1 MADYYTLL
9 TNAGIAYETAC
20 KAAGTPIKLTQISV
34 GDGGGAVYNPAA
46 TATALKR
53 EVWRG
58 SLNALFQDEKNPSW
72 LLAEVTIP
80 PDVGGWYVREAGL
93 WTDTGILYAIV
104 KYPESFKP
112 VLATSGSGKEF
123 YIRSIF
129 ETSNASLVTLLI
141 DDTVVKAT
149 RAWVMSYLAEELG
162 KLDGKQSVRVA
173 ASTNIVLNG
182 AQQIDGVAVISGDRV
197 LLANQTLAKDNGLW
211 IVANGDWVRATDA
224 NSSAKVTPGL
234 TVMVEEGTANGDSL
248 WHLTTNAPITL
259 GTTALTF
266 KMLAG
271 RTGIAAG
278 TYKSLT
284 VDEYGRATAGGNP
297 ETLAGFGIKDSYT
310 KAEVEALIAKA
321 SALPVGSIV
330 AFPVD
335 APPPGF
341 LELDNSV
348 KSSATYPD
356 LSAYL
361 GGKFNKGDEGVG
373 NFRLPEARGEFLR
386 GWDHGRGVDA
396 GRGLGSL
403 QSMQAEGHSHV
414 TGVNDTAAVASIQSA
429 RGMGAGAGS
438 WPYGA
443 EAIGIAGTNSVSTNT
458 TYYPS
463 GEDSWLKT
471 GPAISLGTGETRPRN
486 IAVMWCIKAWNAPV
500 NQGNIDVAA
509 LVKEVSRLG
518 SAVPVGAVMA
528 FPTGIV
534 PPGFLELDGS
544 VQSIATYPDLAAYL
558 STKFNK
564 GDEGTG
570 NFRLPESRGE
580 FLRGWDHGRGTD
592 VGRGIGSWQADDN
605 KAHAH
610 TYTRIPVFGNTGGA
624 NAAGIVA
631 DNGTQTGSSNF
642 ASYMNTSGGSEAR
655 PRNLAVMWCI
665 KAWNAPV
672 NQGTIDVAALAKE
685 VERLKSAVPVGA
697 VLAFPTGIV
706 APGYLEL
713 DGSVQ
718 SIATYPDLAAF
729 LGTTYNKGDEG
740 SGNFRLPESRGEFLR
755 GWDHGRGVDAG
766 RQIGTVQ
773 LDAMQRLTGA
783 ISAADSTGLGQI
795 LNGVYGGSKSGVSKG
810 VNAAVDA
817 YTSIDFDNARQ
828 ARTATE
834 NRPRNIAVMWC
845 IKAWNAPVNQ
855 GSIDISV
862 LSEQLQQLSL
872 NGPLAGDIRNARISI
887 PLAAPT
893 ATFTASEIVLG
904 DGNGKR
910 VVISNF
916 NQSLNL
922 SASVKGLGAMD
933 AGAAPVNGFVALYA
947 LYNPA
952 SKSTGIV
959 AVNATA
965 VIAPKL
971 LAGVAPDGYTFSALF
986 SILPTNASAQ
996 FAVAEQVD
1004 RQVFYG
1010 AQVLSTTVSVSTLT
1024 GLSISAAVPLNAKSV
1039 SGNFQGS
1046 VSANGYSMALAG
1058 SAAAIGLQ
1066 TFIVNFTGA
1075 GGGSFLDVPLLSP
1088 QTLFYR
1094 LTSAGTFSAFAI
1106 TTNSYRF

>member
-34 GDGGGAVYNPAA
+34 GDGGEGGVYNPAA

-58 SLNALFQDEKNPSW
+58 PLNALFQDEKNPSW

-93 WTDTGILYAIV
+93 WTDTGVLYAIV

-112 VLATSGSGKEF
+112 VLANSGSGKEF

-162 KLDGKQSVRVA
+162 KLDGKQSVRIA
-173 ASTNIVLNG
+173 ATGNVVMKG
-182 AQQIDGVAVISGDRV
+182 AQQIDGVAVIAGDRV

-211 IVANGDWVRATDA
+211 IVANGDWVRANDA
-224 NSSAKVTPGL
+224 STSAKVTPGL

-284 VDEYGRATAGGNP
+284 VDEYGRATAGANP

-386 GWDHGRGVDA
+386 GWDHGRGVDV
-396 GRGLGSL
+396 GRAMGSR
-403 QSMQAEGHSHV
+403 QADEIKAHAHATVYELV
-414 TGVNDTAAVASIQSA
+414 TDLFA
-429 RGMGAGAGS
+429 
-438 WPYGA
+438 
-443 EAIGIAGTNSVSTNT
+443 AGTVTRNFVQDFGTQNNVQTNAA
-458 TYYPS
+458 
-463 GEDSWLKT
+463 G
-471 GPAISLGTGETRPRN
+471 GAETRPRN
-486 IAVMWCIKAWNAPV
+486 I
-500 NQGNIDVAA
+500 
-509 LVKEVSRLG
+509 
-518 SAVPVGAVMA
+518 
-528 FPTGIV
+528 
-534 PPGFLELDGS
+534 
-544 VQSIATYPDLAAYL
+544 
-558 STKFNK
+558 
-564 GDEGTG
+564 
-570 NFRLPESRGE
+570 
-580 FLRGWDHGRGTD
+580 
-592 VGRGIGSWQADDN
+592 
-605 KAHAH
+605 
-610 TYTRIPVFGNTGGA
+610 
-624 NAAGIVA
+624 
-631 DNGTQTGSSNF
+631 
-642 ASYMNTSGGSEAR
+642 
-655 PRNLAVMWCI
+655 AVMWCI

-718 SIATYPDLAAF
+718 SIATYPDLAAY
-729 LGTTYNKGDEG
+729 LGTTYNKGNEG
-740 SGNFRLPESRGEFLR
+740 AGNFRLPESRGEFLR
-755 GWDHGRGVDAG
+755 GWDHGRDVDPGRNVGSYQAG
-766 RQIGTVQ
+766 TKTQGDNGDAPAVQGIGNS
-773 LDAMQRLTGA
+773 DA
-783 ISAADSTGLGQI
+783 IDADPAPDFKGDIYYTSTG
-795 LNGVYGGSKSGVSKG
+795 VTTGSFTGSYWKTV
-810 VNAAVDA
+810 
-817 YTSIDFDNARQ
+817 
-828 ARTATE
+828 
-834 NRPRNIAVMWC
+834 RPRNLAVMWC

-855 GSIDISV
+855 GGIDIAALASRV
-862 LSEQLQQLSL
+862 EASQVNGPLVGQVRNLRMTVAAPSATATITSDQLIVEQLGSGHYKLKNINLSINLASVGAGGMDSGTAPLSGTVGIYVIYNPDTKIAKLLGVNATAAVVPEVYGGTNMPVGYTASALVSVWQTNANRQLQGGTQTDRSVATETKRFLSNGFASVFTALSL
-872 NGPLAGDIRNARISI
+872 NGFVPRNAKSI
-887 PLAAPT
+887 GGYAHVIT
-893 ATFTASEIVLG
+893 SAT
-904 DGNGKR
+904 
-910 VVISNF
+910 
-916 NQSLNL
+916 
-922 SASVKGLGAMD
+922 
-933 AGAAPVNGFVALYA
+933 
-947 LYNPA
+947 NPA
-952 SKSTGIV
+952 G
-959 AVNATA
+959 
-965 VIAPKL
+965 
-971 LAGVAPDGYTFSALF
+971 
-986 SILPTNASAQ
+986 
-996 FAVAEQVD
+996 
-1004 RQVFYG
+1004 
-1010 AQVLSTTVSVSTLT
+1010 STLT
-1024 GLSISAAVPLNAKSV
+1024 LCSDPTGFGSLVFG
-1039 SGNFQGS
+1039 SGGS
-1046 VSANGYSMALAG
+1046 VNMGSLAPFSDLALASPLTIYYSANNGPAAANGYV
-1058 SAAAIGLQ
+1058 
-1066 TFIVNFTGA
+1066 TF
-1075 GGGSFLDVPLLSP
+1075 
-1088 QTLFYR
+1088 Y
-1094 LTSAGTFSAFAI
+1094 TF
-1106 TTNSYRF
+1106 

>member
-34 GDGGGAVYNPAA
+34 GDGGGSVYNPAA

-58 SLNALFQDEKNPSW
+58 PLNALFQDEKNPSW

-162 KLDGKQSVRVA
+162 KLDGKQSARVA

-182 AQQIDGVAVISGDRV
+182 AQQIDGVAVIAGDRV
-197 LLANQTLAKDNGLW
+197 LVANQTLAKDNGLW
-211 IVANGDWVRATDA
+211 VVANGDWVRATDA

-259 GTTALTF
+259 GTTALMF

-284 VDEYGRATAGGNP
+284 VDEYGRATAGANP

-310 KAEVEALIAKA
+310 KGEVEALIAKA

-396 GRGLGSL
+396 SRVVGSTQKGTVTTFDSNPNPNL
-403 QSMQAEGHSHV
+403 TVEVVQASV
-414 TGVNDTAAVASIQSA
+414 AAAQADVF
-429 RGMGAGAGS
+429 
-438 WPYGA
+438 
-443 EAIGIAGTNSVSTNT
+443 VSTDYPGVARTYT
-458 TYYPS
+458 TS
-463 GEDSWLKT
+463 GVVTSSILAD
-471 GPAISLGTGETRPRN
+471 GGVVRPRN
-486 IAVMWCIKAWNAPV
+486 I
-500 NQGNIDVAA
+500 
-509 LVKEVSRLG
+509 
-518 SAVPVGAVMA
+518 
-528 FPTGIV
+528 
-534 PPGFLELDGS
+534 
-544 VQSIATYPDLAAYL
+544 
-558 STKFNK
+558 
-564 GDEGTG
+564 
-570 NFRLPESRGE
+570 
-580 FLRGWDHGRGTD
+580 
-592 VGRGIGSWQADDN
+592 
-605 KAHAH
+605 
-610 TYTRIPVFGNTGGA
+610 
-624 NAAGIVA
+624 
-631 DNGTQTGSSNF
+631 
-642 ASYMNTSGGSEAR
+642 
-655 PRNLAVMWCI
+655 AVMWCI

-706 APGYLEL
+706 VPGYLEL

-718 SIATYPDLAAF
+718 SIATYPDLAAY
-729 LGTTYNKGDEG
+729 LGTVYNKGNEG
-740 SGNFRLPESRGEFLR
+740 AGNFRLPESRGEFLR

-766 RQIGTVQ
+766 RGIGTNQ
-773 LDAMQRLTGA
+773 AEAFAAHNHRYFDGTAATFDPAGNWQDGKINGAAASISTGA
-783 ISAADSTGLGQI
+783 FLSPIENGSTMQM
-795 LNGVYGGSKSGVSKG
+795 
-810 VNAAVDA
+810 VNAANTV
-817 YTSIDFDNARQ
+817 NAGG
-828 ARTATE
+828 AET
-834 NRPRNIAVMWC
+834 RPRNIAVMWC
-845 IKAWNAPVNQ
+845 IKAWNAPINQ
-855 GSIDISV
+855 GSIDIAA

-872 NGPLAGDIRNARISI
+872 NGPIAGDIRNARVSI
-887 PLAAPT
+887 PVAAST
-893 ATFTASEIVLG
+893 ATFTASEMVLG
-904 DGNGKR
+904 DVNGKR

-916 NQSLNL
+916 NQSINL

-933 AGAAPVNGFVALYA
+933 VGAAPVNGFVAMYA

-952 SKSTGIV
+952 SRTTGII
-959 AVNATA
+959 AVNTTA
-965 VIAPKL
+965 AIAPKL
-971 LAGVAPDGYTFSALF
+971 LAGVAPDGYTFSALL

-1010 AQVLSTTVSVSTLT
+1010 TQVLSTTVPVLTLT

-1039 SGNFQGS
+1039 SGNFQGT
-1046 VSANGYSMALAG
+1046 VSASGYSMALAG

-1066 TFIVNFTGA
+1066 TFIVNFSGA

-1094 LTSAGTFSAFAI
+1094 LSSAGTFSAFAI

>member
-34 GDGGGAVYNPAA
+34 GDGNGAVYNPAA

-58 SLNALFQDEKNPSW
+58 PLNALFQDEKNPSW

-173 ASTNIVLNG
+173 ATGNVVLSG
-182 AQQIDGVAVISGDRV
+182 AQQVDGVAVVAGDRV
-197 LLANQTLAKDNGLW
+197 LLPSQTLAKDNGLW

-224 NSSAKVTPGL
+224 NTSAKVTPGL
-234 TVMVEEGTANGDSL
+234 TVMVEEGVVNGDSL

-259 GTTALTF
+259 GTTALQF

-284 VDEYGRATAGGNP
+284 VDEYGRATAGANP
-297 ETLAGFGIKDSYT
+297 ETLAGLGIKDSYT
-310 KAEVEALIAKA
+310 KAEVEAMIAKA

-396 GRGLGSL
+396 GRGLGS
-403 QSMQAEGHSHV
+403 
-414 TGVNDTAAVASIQSA
+414 
-429 RGMGAGAGS
+429 
-438 WPYGA
+438 
-443 EAIGIAGTNSVSTNT
+443 
-458 TYYPS
+458 
-463 GEDSWLKT
+463 
-471 GPAISLGTGETRPRN
+471 
-486 IAVMWCIKAWNAPV
+486 
-500 NQGNIDVAA
+500 
-509 LVKEVSRLG
+509 
-518 SAVPVGAVMA
+518 
-528 FPTGIV
+528 
-534 PPGFLELDGS
+534 
-544 VQSIATYPDLAAYL
+544 
-558 STKFNK
+558 
-564 GDEGTG
+564 
-570 NFRLPESRGE
+570 
-580 FLRGWDHGRGTD
+580 
-592 VGRGIGSWQADDN
+592 WQADDN
-605 KAHAH
+605 KSHAH
-610 TYTRIPVFGNTGGA
+610 TVTRMQAFANASGSNPSAVVVDNGNTAVMTNFAAGFNSSGGA
-624 NAAGIVA
+624 
-631 DNGTQTGSSNF
+631 
-642 ASYMNTSGGSEAR
+642 EAR
-655 PRNLAVMWCI
+655 PRNIAVMWCI

-697 VLAFPTGIV
+697 VLAFPVGIV

-718 SIATYPDLAAF
+718 SIATYPDLAAY
-729 LGTTYNKGDEG
+729 LGTKFNKGDEG
-740 SGNFRLPESRGEFLR
+740 AGNFRLPDSRGEFLR
-755 GWDHGRGVDAG
+755 GWDHGRGADPARAIGSYQLGTLTAFDSNTPGGASVDTLRCSPA
-766 RQIGTVQ
+766 QAQ
-773 LDAMQRLTGA
+773 
-783 ISAADSTGLGQI
+783 ADVYRSTDYP
-795 LNGVYGGSKSGVSKG
+795 GVGITYTASDLSVGEYPVEGGV
-810 VNAAVDA
+810 
-817 YTSIDFDNARQ
+817 T
-828 ARTATE
+828 
-834 NRPRNIAVMWC
+834 RPRNLAVMWC

-855 GSIDISV
+855 GNIDI
-862 LSEQLQQLSL
+862 
-872 NGPLAGDIRNARISI
+872 
-887 PLAAPT
+887 AA
-893 ATFTASEIVLG
+893 
-904 DGNGKR
+904 
-910 VVISNF
+910 
-916 NQSLNL
+916 
-922 SASVKGLGAMD
+922 
-933 AGAAPVNGFVALYA
+933 
-947 LYNPA
+947 
-952 SKSTGIV
+952 
-959 AVNATA
+959 
-965 VIAPKL
+965 
-971 LAGVAPDGYTFSALF
+971 FSALAQRA
-986 SILPTNASAQ
+986 SETNQGTAKVATQSQVNSSSDDSVIVTPKKLRFGFEASLA
-996 FAVAEQVD
+996 
-1004 RQVFYG
+1004 
-1010 AQVLSTTVSVSTLT
+1010 
-1024 GLSISAAVPLNAKSV
+1024 P
-1039 SGNFQGS
+1039 
-1046 VSANGYSMALAG
+1046 NGYIVFPSWLGGLMLQWGQASMQGTTQTFSYPTAFRSQVYQMVATDAG
-1058 SAAAIGLQ
+1058 SGAHSLGATAITLASFTAYGNVATTNFRYIAIG
-1066 TFIVNFTGA
+1066 A
-1075 GGGSFLDVPLLSP
+1075 
-1088 QTLFYR
+1088 
-1094 LTSAGTFSAFAI
+1094 
-1106 TTNSYRF
+1106 

>member
-20 KAAGTPIKLTQISV
+20 KAAGVPIKLTQISV
-34 GDGGGAVYNPAA
+34 GDGGGSVYNPAA

-58 SLNALFQDEKNPSW
+58 PLNALFQDEKNPSW

-173 ASTNIVLNG
+173 ASTNIVLSG
-182 AQQIDGVAVISGDRV
+182 AQQIDGVAVIAGDRV

-259 GTTALTF
+259 GTSALTF

-284 VDEYGRATAGGNP
+284 VDEYGRATAGANP

-403 QSMQAEGHSHV
+403 QSMQAEGHTHV

-429 RGMGAGAGS
+429 RGIGAGAGS

-471 GPAISLGTGETRPRN
+471 GPAISLGNGETRPRN
-486 IAVMWCIKAWNAPV
+486 I
-500 NQGNIDVAA
+500 
-509 LVKEVSRLG
+509 
-518 SAVPVGAVMA
+518 
-528 FPTGIV
+528 
-534 PPGFLELDGS
+534 
-544 VQSIATYPDLAAYL
+544 
-558 STKFNK
+558 
-564 GDEGTG
+564 
-570 NFRLPESRGE
+570 
-580 FLRGWDHGRGTD
+580 
-592 VGRGIGSWQADDN
+592 
-605 KAHAH
+605 
-610 TYTRIPVFGNTGGA
+610 
-624 NAAGIVA
+624 
-631 DNGTQTGSSNF
+631 
-642 ASYMNTSGGSEAR
+642 
-655 PRNLAVMWCI
+655 AVMWCI

-718 SIATYPDLAAF
+718 NIATYPDLAAF
-729 LGTTYNKGDEG
+729 LGTTYNKGNEG
-740 SGNFRLPESRGEFLR
+740 AGNFRLPESRGEFLR

-766 RQIGTVQ
+766 RAAGSYQADT
-773 LDAMQRLTGA
+773 LKAHSHYLPTGSGGGQA
-783 ISAADSTGLGQI
+783 VDPNGETPSVVLKDTAADWALRSTF
-795 LNGVYGGSKSGVSKG
+795 GG
-810 VNAAVDA
+810 
-817 YTSIDFDNARQ
+817 DNAELSIGSV
-828 ARTATE
+828 RTYNFGNATE
-834 NRPRNIAVMWC
+834 TRPRNLAVMWC
-845 IKAWNAPVNQ
+845 IKAWNAPVNE
-855 GSIDISV
+855 GSIDLAAVSALAKQATELNQGTAKV
-862 LSEQLQQLSL
+862 ATQLQADAGADDTTIITPKKLRWGFSV
-872 NGPLAGDIRNARISI
+872 NIAGDLAGNYVVFPSWLGGLIIQWGITNVIASGANYVQVF
-887 PLAAPT
+887 PVA
-893 ATFTASEIVLG
+893 FTAS
-904 DGNGKR
+904 
-910 VVISNF
+910 
-916 NQSLNL
+916 
-922 SASVKGLGAMD
+922 
-933 AGAAPVNGFVALYA
+933 
-947 LYNPA
+947 NPA
-952 SKSTGIV
+952 
-959 AVNATA
+959 
-965 VIAPKL
+965 
-971 LAGVAPDGYTFSALF
+971 
-986 SILPTNASAQ
+986 
-996 FAVAEQVD
+996 
-1004 RQVFYG
+1004 VFTSY
-1010 AQVLSTTVSVSTLT
+1010 SN
-1024 GLSISAAVPLNAKSV
+1024 SAADSAVGTNCVAQIRSV
-1039 SGNFQGS
+1039 NKANVTIRNLTDTS
-1046 VSANGYSMALAG
+1046 VQFIYLAI
-1058 SAAAIGLQ
+1058 S
-1066 TFIVNFTGA
+1066 
-1075 GGGSFLDVPLLSP
+1075 
-1088 QTLFYR
+1088 R
-1094 LTSAGTFSAFAI
+1094 
-1106 TTNSYRF
+1106 

>member
-58 SLNALFQDEKNPSW
+58 PLNALFQDEKNPSW

-93 WTDTGILYAIV
+93 WTDTGVLYAIV

-173 ASTNIVLNG
+173 ATGNVVLSG
-182 AQQIDGVAVISGDRV
+182 AQQVDGVAVVAGDRV
-197 LLANQTLAKDNGLW
+197 LLPSQTLAKDNGLW
-211 IVANGDWVRATDA
+211 IVANSDWVRATDA
-224 NSSAKVTPGL
+224 NTSAKVTPGL
-234 TVMVEEGTANGDSL
+234 TVMVEEGVANGDSL

-259 GTTALTF
+259 GTTVLTF

-284 VDEYGRATAGGNP
+284 VDEYGRATAGANP

-396 GRGLGSL
+396 GRVVGSTQKGTVTTFDSNPNPNL
-403 QSMQAEGHSHV
+403 TVEVVQASVAAAQADVFTSADYPGVARTYTTSGVV
-414 TGVNDTAAVASIQSA
+414 TSSILADGGVV
-429 RGMGAGAGS
+429 
-438 WPYGA
+438 
-443 EAIGIAGTNSVSTNT
+443 
-458 TYYPS
+458 
-463 GEDSWLKT
+463 
-471 GPAISLGTGETRPRN
+471 RPRN
-486 IAVMWCIKAWNAPV
+486 I
-500 NQGNIDVAA
+500 
-509 LVKEVSRLG
+509 
-518 SAVPVGAVMA
+518 
-528 FPTGIV
+528 
-534 PPGFLELDGS
+534 
-544 VQSIATYPDLAAYL
+544 
-558 STKFNK
+558 
-564 GDEGTG
+564 
-570 NFRLPESRGE
+570 
-580 FLRGWDHGRGTD
+580 
-592 VGRGIGSWQADDN
+592 
-605 KAHAH
+605 
-610 TYTRIPVFGNTGGA
+610 
-624 NAAGIVA
+624 
-631 DNGTQTGSSNF
+631 
-642 ASYMNTSGGSEAR
+642 
-655 PRNLAVMWCI
+655 AVMWCI

-697 VLAFPTGIV
+697 VLALPVGIV

-729 LGTTYNKGDEG
+729 LGTTYNKGNEG
-740 SGNFRLPESRGEFLR
+740 AGNFRLPESRGEFLR

-766 RQIGTVQ
+766 R
-773 LDAMQRLTGA
+773 AMGSNQAESFKAHNHRYFDETGA
-783 ISAADSTGLGQI
+783 TLDPAGEWQGGKVNGAVAAISTGAFL
-795 LNGVYGGSKSGVSKG
+795 S
-810 VNAAVDA
+810 AVDA
-817 YTSIDFDNARQ
+817 GTTMQTVTVVTTVNAGG
-828 ARTATE
+828 AET
-834 NRPRNIAVMWC
+834 RPRNLAVMWC

-855 GSIDISV
+855 GSIDI
-862 LSEQLQQLSL
+862 
-872 NGPLAGDIRNARISI
+872 
-887 PLAAPT
+887 AA
-893 ATFTASEIVLG
+893 
-904 DGNGKR
+904 
-910 VVISNF
+910 
-916 NQSLNL
+916 
-922 SASVKGLGAMD
+922 
-933 AGAAPVNGFVALYA
+933 
-947 LYNPA
+947 
-952 SKSTGIV
+952 
-959 AVNATA
+959 
-965 VIAPKL
+965 
-971 LAGVAPDGYTFSALF
+971 
-986 SILPTNASAQ
+986 
-996 FAVAEQVD
+996 
-1004 RQVFYG
+1004 
-1010 AQVLSTTVSVSTLT
+1010 LT
-1024 GLSISAAVPLNAKSV
+1024 GLSQQASEVNQGTAKVATQSQTNAGTDDTVIV
-1039 SGNFQGS
+1039 SPKKLRLGFEINLA
-1046 VSANGYSMALAG
+1046 ANGYIIFPSWLGGLMLQWGLANMPG
-1058 SAAAIGLQ
+1058 TSANFSFPIAFRNNVFQMIATDGGGGAHSLGVSPVTTGFTAWGNAATTNFRYLAIG
-1066 TFIVNFTGA
+1066 N
-1075 GGGSFLDVPLLSP
+1075 
-1088 QTLFYR
+1088 
-1094 LTSAGTFSAFAI
+1094 
-1106 TTNSYRF
+1106 

>member
-34 GDGGGAVYNPAA
+34 GDGGEGGVYNPAA

-58 SLNALFQDEKNPSW
+58 PLNALFQDEKNPSW

-112 VLATSGSGKEF
+112 VLANSGSGKEF

-173 ASTNIVLNG
+173 ATTSVVLKG
-182 AQQIDGVAVISGDRV
+182 AQQIDGVAVIAGDRV
-197 LLANQTLAKDNGLW
+197 LLPNQTLAKDNGLW
-211 IVANGDWVRATDA
+211 VVANGDWVRANDA
-224 NSSAKVTPGL
+224 NVSAKVTPGL
-234 TVMVEEGTANGDSL
+234 TVMVEEGTLNGDSL

-278 TYKSLT
+278 TYKSLS
-284 VDEYGRATAGGNP
+284 VDEYGRATAGSNP
-297 ETLAGFGIKDSYT
+297 DTLAGFGIKDSYT

-335 APPPGF
+335 TPPPGF

-396 GRGLGSL
+396 GRELGSA
-403 QSMQAEGHSHV
+403 QVDAMQGHYHSPVRTAGPGGVTQVNAISTTLTPNMNPSNINAPLVGTHV
-414 TGVNDTAAVASIQSA
+414 GAPTRDLFTPEFGVPRTAA
-429 RGMGAGAGS
+429 
-438 WPYGA
+438 
-443 EAIGIAGTNSVSTNT
+443 
-458 TYYPS
+458 
-463 GEDSWLKT
+463 
-471 GPAISLGTGETRPRN
+471 ETRPRN
-486 IAVMWCIKAWNAPV
+486 VAVMWCIKAWNAPV

-580 FLRGWDHGRGTD
+580 FLRGWDHGRGID
-592 VGRGIGSWQADDN
+592 IGRGLGSWQADDN

-665 KAWNAPV
+665 KAWNAPI
-672 NQGTIDVAALAKE
+672 NQGNIDVAALANE
-685 VERLKSAVPVGA
+685 VAQLKSSVPVGA
-697 VLAFPTGIV
+697 VMAFPTGV
-706 APGYLEL
+706 VPAGYLEL

-718 SIATYPDLAAF
+718 SIATYPDLAAY
-729 LGTTYNKGDEG
+729 LGTKFNKGDEG
-740 SGNFRLPESRGEFLR
+740 AGNFRLPESRGEFLR
-755 GWDHGRGVDAG
+755 GWDHGRGIDAG
-766 RQIGTVQ
+766 RNVGSYQAGTKIQGDNAEAPAVQGIGNS
-773 LDAMQRLTGA
+773 DA
-783 ISAADSTGLGQI
+783 IDADPAPDFKGDIYYTSTGVTA
-795 LNGVYGGSKSGVSKG
+795 LNTGSYWKTV
-810 VNAAVDA
+810 
-817 YTSIDFDNARQ
+817 
-828 ARTATE
+828 
-834 NRPRNIAVMWC
+834 RPRNLAVMWC

-855 GSIDISV
+855 GSIDVAALAVLAQQATESNQGTAKVATSNQLNTGSDDSVMVTPKKLRLGFEIS
-862 LSEQLQQLSL
+862 LAP
-872 NGPLAGDIRNARISI
+872 NGYVVFPSWLGGVMFQWGQALMSGTTGNFNY
-887 PLAAPT
+887 PT
-893 ATFTASEIVLG
+893 AFRSQVYQMVVSDGGSGAHSVGATATSLSAFTA
-904 DGNGKR
+904 
-910 VVISNF
+910 
-916 NQSLNL
+916 
-922 SASVKGLGAMD
+922 
-933 AGAAPVNGFVALYA
+933 Y
-947 LYNPA
+947 
-952 SKSTGIV
+952 
-959 AVNATA
+959 
-965 VIAPKL
+965 
-971 LAGVAPDGYTFSALF
+971 
-986 SILPTNASAQ
+986 
-996 FAVAEQVD
+996 
-1004 RQVFYG
+1004 
-1010 AQVLSTTVSVSTLT
+1010 STLAT
-1024 GLSISAAVPLNAKSV
+1024 T
-1039 SGNFQGS
+1039 NFR
-1046 VSANGYSMALAG
+1046 YF
-1058 SAAAIGLQ
+1058 AIGC
-1066 TFIVNFTGA
+1066 
-1075 GGGSFLDVPLLSP
+1075 
-1088 QTLFYR
+1088 
-1094 LTSAGTFSAFAI
+1094 
-1106 TTNSYRF
+1106 

>member
-34 GDGGGAVYNPAA
+34 GDGGGTVYNPAA

-58 SLNALFQDEKNPSW
+58 PLNALFQDEKNPSW

-173 ASTNIVLNG
+173 ATGNVVLNG
-182 AQQIDGVAVISGDRV
+182 AQQIDGVAVIAGDRV
-197 LLANQTLAKDNGLW
+197 LVANQSLAKDNGLW

-224 NSSAKVTPGL
+224 NSNAKVTPGL

-284 VDEYGRATAGGNP
+284 VDEYGRATAGANP

-335 APPPGF
+335 APPLGF

-361 GGKFNKGDEGVG
+361 GSKFNKGDEGVG

-396 GRGLGSL
+396 SRVVGSTQKGTVTTFDSNPNPNL
-403 QSMQAEGHSHV
+403 TVEVVQASV
-414 TGVNDTAAVASIQSA
+414 AAAQADVF
-429 RGMGAGAGS
+429 
-438 WPYGA
+438 
-443 EAIGIAGTNSVSTNT
+443 VSTDYPGVARTYT
-458 TYYPS
+458 TS
-463 GEDSWLKT
+463 GVVTSSILAD
-471 GPAISLGTGETRPRN
+471 GGVVRPRN
-486 IAVMWCIKAWNAPV
+486 I
-500 NQGNIDVAA
+500 
-509 LVKEVSRLG
+509 
-518 SAVPVGAVMA
+518 
-528 FPTGIV
+528 
-534 PPGFLELDGS
+534 
-544 VQSIATYPDLAAYL
+544 
-558 STKFNK
+558 
-564 GDEGTG
+564 
-570 NFRLPESRGE
+570 
-580 FLRGWDHGRGTD
+580 
-592 VGRGIGSWQADDN
+592 
-605 KAHAH
+605 
-610 TYTRIPVFGNTGGA
+610 
-624 NAAGIVA
+624 
-631 DNGTQTGSSNF
+631 
-642 ASYMNTSGGSEAR
+642 
-655 PRNLAVMWCI
+655 AVMWCI

-718 SIATYPDLAAF
+718 SIATYPDLAAY
-729 LGTTYNKGDEG
+729 LGTAYNKGNEG
-740 SGNFRLPESRGEFLR
+740 AGNFRLPESRGEFLR

-766 RQIGTVQ
+766 RSLGSWQKATLMAVDAVTQEGLGVQ
-773 LDAMQRLTGA
+773 SVGA
-783 ISAADSTGLGQI
+783 AWKVNADSTGDSHTF
-795 LNGVYGGSKSGVSKG
+795 VGGDVVGSASYIGAGISTG
-810 VNAAVDA
+810 LPPSAL
-817 YTSIDFDNARQ
+817 FQ
-828 ARTATE
+828 ADESQYSRGTLVGT
-834 NRPRNIAVMWC
+834 RPRNLAVMWC
-845 IKAWNAPVNQ
+845 IKAWNAPINQ
-855 GSIDISV
+855 GSIDIAALAADIKSWR
-862 LSEQLQQLSL
+862 L
-872 NGPLAGDIRNARISI
+872 NGPELGATRNLRVSL
-887 PLAAPT
+887 PAAASVATLT
-893 ATFTASEIVLG
+893 ADQLIVEQPGIGQYKLSS
-904 DGNGKR
+904 
-910 VVISNF
+910 V
-916 NQSLNL
+916 NL
-922 SASVKGLGAMD
+922 SIDLTTVGAGGMDVGIAPASGSVGIY
-933 AGAAPVNGFVALYA
+933 VI
-947 LYNPA
+947 YNPELRLA
-952 SKSTGIV
+952 KLLG
-959 AVNATA
+959 VNATSTLVPEA
-965 VIAPKL
+965 Y
-971 LAGVAPDGYTFSALF
+971 AGTNMPAGYTASALV
-986 SILPTNASAQ
+986 SVWQTNASRLLVTGVQHQRLISVTQTTILTNGVSMTWTPLSLASVVPKNAKTVGGYVHYISSPDNAAGGNLSLGSD
-996 FAVAEQVD
+996 AVGTSHKAFGIGGIVGLGVTSAFSDMAMATPQTIYYMLD
-1004 RQVFYG
+1004 
-1010 AQVLSTTVSVSTLT
+1010 TSVSRFNDVH
-1024 GLSISAAVPLNAKSV
+1024 IS
-1039 SGNFQGS
+1039 Q
-1046 VSANGYSMALAG
+1046 Y
-1058 SAAAIGLQ
+1058 
-1066 TFIVNFTGA
+1066 TF
-1075 GGGSFLDVPLLSP
+1075 
-1088 QTLFYR
+1088 
-1094 LTSAGTFSAFAI
+1094 
-1106 TTNSYRF
+1106 

>member
-20 KAAGTPIKLTQISV
+20 KAAGLPIKLTQISV

-58 SLNALFQDEKNPSW
+58 PLNALFQDEKNPSW

-141 DDTVVKAT
+141 DDTLVKAT

-182 AQQIDGVAVISGDRV
+182 AQQIDGVAVIAGDRV
-197 LLANQTLAKDNGLW
+197 LVANQTLAKDNGLW
-211 IVANGDWVRATDA
+211 IVANGDWGRASDA

-284 VDEYGRATAGGNP
+284 VDEYGRATAGANP

-330 AFPVD
+330 AFPVE
-335 APPPGF
+335 ASPPGF

-396 GRGLGSL
+396 GRVVGSTQKGTVTTFDSNPNPNL
-403 QSMQAEGHSHV
+403 TVEVVQASVAAAQADVFIATDYPGVARTYTTSGVV
-414 TGVNDTAAVASIQSA
+414 TSSILADGGVV
-429 RGMGAGAGS
+429 
-438 WPYGA
+438 
-443 EAIGIAGTNSVSTNT
+443 
-458 TYYPS
+458 
-463 GEDSWLKT
+463 
-471 GPAISLGTGETRPRN
+471 RPRN
-486 IAVMWCIKAWNAPV
+486 IAVMWCIKAWNAP
-500 NQGNIDVAA
+500 I
-509 LVKEVSRLG
+509 
-518 SAVPVGAVMA
+518 
-528 FPTGIV
+528 
-534 PPGFLELDGS
+534 
-544 VQSIATYPDLAAYL
+544 
-558 STKFNK
+558 
-564 GDEGTG
+564 
-570 NFRLPESRGE
+570 
-580 FLRGWDHGRGTD
+580 
-592 VGRGIGSWQADDN
+592 
-605 KAHAH
+605 
-610 TYTRIPVFGNTGGA
+610 
-624 NAAGIVA
+624 
-631 DNGTQTGSSNF
+631 
-642 ASYMNTSGGSEAR
+642 
-655 PRNLAVMWCI
+655 
-665 KAWNAPV
+665 

-718 SIATYPDLAAF
+718 SIATYPDLADF
-729 LGTTYNKGDEG
+729 LGTTYNKGNEG
-740 SGNFRLPESRGEFLR
+740 AGNFRLPESRGEFLR

-766 RQIGTVQ
+766 RAVGSYQKGS
-773 LDAMQRLTGA
+773 LLYGNDDNGA
-783 ISAADSTGLGQI
+783 EVHGLNGISANRTGLGWDI
-795 LNGVYGGSKSGVSKG
+795 PVMADYSGVGVYTASGVNVPGTSLFAQAHYG
-810 VNAAVDA
+810 V
-817 YTSIDFDNARQ
+817 T
-828 ARTATE
+828 
-834 NRPRNIAVMWC
+834 RPRNLAVMWC

-855 GSIDISV
+855 GSIDIAPLTVLAQQASETNQGTAKVATQTQTVEGTDDSTIVTPKKLRRGFAISLAVNGYIALPNWLGGLIIQWGQVKGATYSSVNNFLATPVTWPIAFPNGVFATTTGIATGITANTFTNTSLENRTNVGALWMYACGVTGNTPV
-862 LSEQLQQLSL
+862 LSY
-872 NGPLAGDIRNARISI
+872 I
-887 PLAAPT
+887 
-893 ATFTASEIVLG
+893 
-904 DGNGKR
+904 
-910 VVISNF
+910 
-916 NQSLNL
+916 
-922 SASVKGLGAMD
+922 
-933 AGAAPVNGFVALYA
+933 
-947 LYNPA
+947 
-952 SKSTGIV
+952 
-959 AVNATA
+959 
-965 VIAPKL
+965 
-971 LAGVAPDGYTFSALF
+971 
-986 SILPTNASAQ
+986 
-996 FAVAEQVD
+996 
-1004 RQVFYG
+1004 
-1010 AQVLSTTVSVSTLT
+1010 
-1024 GLSISAAVPLNAKSV
+1024 
-1039 SGNFQGS
+1039 
-1046 VSANGYSMALAG
+1046 
-1058 SAAAIGLQ
+1058 AIG
-1066 TFIVNFTGA
+1066 N
-1075 GGGSFLDVPLLSP
+1075 
-1088 QTLFYR
+1088 
-1094 LTSAGTFSAFAI
+1094 
-1106 TTNSYRF
+1106 

>member
-34 GDGGGAVYNPAA
+34 GDGGEGGVYNPAA

-58 SLNALFQDEKNPSW
+58 PLNALFQDEKNPSW

-173 ASTNIVLNG
+173 ASSNIVLSG
-182 AQQIDGVAVISGDRV
+182 AKQIDGVAVIAGDRV
-197 LLANQTLAKDNGLW
+197 LVANQTLAKDNGLW

-234 TVMVEEGTANGDSL
+234 TVMVEEGAANGDSL

-284 VDEYGRATAGGNP
+284 VDEYGRATAGANP

-396 GRGLGSL
+396 SRVVGSTQKGTVTTFDSNPNPNL
-403 QSMQAEGHSHV
+403 TVEVVQASV
-414 TGVNDTAAVASIQSA
+414 AAAQADVF
-429 RGMGAGAGS
+429 
-438 WPYGA
+438 
-443 EAIGIAGTNSVSTNT
+443 VSTDYPGVARTYT
-458 TYYPS
+458 TS
-463 GEDSWLKT
+463 GVVTSSILAD
-471 GPAISLGTGETRPRN
+471 GGVVRPRN
-486 IAVMWCIKAWNAPV
+486 I
-500 NQGNIDVAA
+500 
-509 LVKEVSRLG
+509 
-518 SAVPVGAVMA
+518 
-528 FPTGIV
+528 
-534 PPGFLELDGS
+534 
-544 VQSIATYPDLAAYL
+544 
-558 STKFNK
+558 
-564 GDEGTG
+564 
-570 NFRLPESRGE
+570 
-580 FLRGWDHGRGTD
+580 
-592 VGRGIGSWQADDN
+592 
-605 KAHAH
+605 
-610 TYTRIPVFGNTGGA
+610 
-624 NAAGIVA
+624 
-631 DNGTQTGSSNF
+631 
-642 ASYMNTSGGSEAR
+642 
-655 PRNLAVMWCI
+655 AVMWCI

-718 SIATYPDLAAF
+718 SIATYPDLAGF
-729 LGTTYNKGDEG
+729 LGTTYNKGNEG
-740 SGNFRLPESRGEFLR
+740 AGNFRLPESRGEFLR

-766 RQIGTVQ
+766 RQIGIYQGDEVKSHYH
-773 LDAMQRLTGA
+773 DALFATGPVGA
-783 ISAADSTGLGQI
+783 GSVLGITNSAAGDRVGSGAQYASSGGPQSYIASTGG
-795 LNGVYGGSKSGVSKG
+795 
-810 VNAAVDA
+810 AE
-817 YTSIDFDNARQ
+817 T
-828 ARTATE
+828 
-834 NRPRNIAVMWC
+834 RPRNIAVMWC
-845 IKAWNAPVNQ
+845 IKAWNAPINQ
-855 GSIDISV
+855 GSIDIAALAADIKSWR
-862 LSEQLQQLSL
+862 L
-872 NGPLAGDIRNARISI
+872 NGAEVGATRNLRVSLPTAASLATITADQLIAEQPGVGQYKLSSVNLSIDLTTIGAGGMDVGVAPALGSVGIYVIYNPVLRIAKLLGVNASSALIPEVYSGAYMPAGYTASALVSVWQTDTNRLMVTGVQHQRLISI
-887 PLAAPT
+887 P
-893 ATFTASEIVLG
+893 
-904 DGNGKR
+904 R
-910 VVISNF
+910 
-916 NQSLNL
+916 
-922 SASVKGLGAMD
+922 
-933 AGAAPVNGFVALYA
+933 
-947 LYNPA
+947 
-952 SKSTGIV
+952 
-959 AVNATA
+959 
-965 VIAPKL
+965 
-971 LAGVAPDGYTFSALF
+971 
-986 SILPTNASAQ
+986 
-996 FAVAEQVD
+996 
-1004 RQVFYG
+1004 
-1010 AQVLSTTVSVSTLT
+1010 AQVLSNGASLTWTPVSLA
-1024 GLSISAAVPLNAKSV
+1024 SIVPKNAKSV
-1039 SGNFQGS
+1039 GGYVHYIS
-1046 VSANGYSMALAG
+1046 SAES
-1058 SAAAIGLQ
+1058 
-1066 TFIVNFTGA
+1066 A
-1075 GGGSFLDVPLLSP
+1075 GGGYLGLASDAVGTGLKTVGIGGMLGLGVLGSFSDLVMTTP
-1088 QTLFYR
+1088 QTIHYILDSILSRANSVHISQY
-1094 LTSAGTFSAFAI
+1094 TF
-1106 TTNSYRF
+1106 